1 MFIWKTRSVWEELYM
16 KVVVSVRIGAFFS
29 LCDIEKLT
37 LCDVSE
43 LLSAMRIKE
52 KSLLEIVL

>member
-1 MFIWKTRSVWEELYM
+1 M